1 MTRLVALTFD
11 LDLTDHVTGAPA
23 LEELTDAVP
32 ALLTLLDERQWPA
45 TWFIRLD
52 AHIRAVYGD
61 AEFVFRRHGSL
72 IDRVLARGD
81 EIGWH
86 PHVYR
91 MRDGEWQ
98 PEPDVSAVRAEL
110 EVHAP
115 MARARNL
122 HAARMGWGVH
132 TNDTMRFIAASGFS
146 VDSSA
151 IPRPAYG
158 WDPEARDWTM
168 TPLTPYRPSSADY
181 RIPGDPRLPVV
192 EVPMSVVHIAGPD
205 DSQRVMRC
213 VNPAFRPE
221 ALAAPLR
228 SWCAE
233 HEVLV
238 TVTHPYEVLPRR
250 QPHPLLAGSIEA
262 FARNLDAIASEAIV
276 DGRSACFVPISAMAA
291 VAA

>member
-11 LDLTDHVTGAPA
+11 LDLTDHVTGEPA

-32 ALLTLLDERQWPA
+32 ALLAALDQRRWPA

-52 AHIRAVYGD
+52 AQVRALYGD
-61 AEFVFRRHGSL
+61 AEFLFRRHGAL
-72 IDRVLARGD
+72 IDRLLARGD

-86 PHVYR
+86 PHACR
-91 MRDGEWQ
+91 KSGGAC
-98 PEPDVSAVRAEL
+98 EPHDQMAAVKAEL
-110 EVHAP
+110 ELHVA

-122 HAARMGWGVH
+122 HAVRMGWGVH
-132 TNDTMRFIAASGFS
+132 NNDTMRFVAASGFS
-146 VDSSA
+146 IDSSA

-158 WDPEARDWTM
+158 WDPASRDWTL
-168 TPLTPYRPSSADY
+168 TPSTPYRPSSADY
-181 RIPGDPRLPVV
+181 RIPGEPRLAVV
-192 EVPMSVVHIAGPD
+192 EVPMSVAHIAAPTD
-205 DSQRVMRC
+205 TQRVMRC

-228 SWCAE
+228 SWFAE

-250 QPHPLLAGSIEA
+250 QTHALLAGSIEA
-262 FARNLDAIASEAIV
+262 FARNLDAIAAQANA
-276 DGRSACFVPISAMAA
+276 DGRSASFVPISAMAA
-291 VAA
+291 VAP